1 MAERKLSRR
10 QLSQLAVVGLAGWG
24 ASAVLRELAPLGIDV
39 ASNATAQALLQD
51 PDAPRAGPP
60 DATLNVVVFGDYQ
73 CPACRF
79 ASPALHQAAREDG
92 RVLLIY
98 KEWPI
103 FGALSERSARVAL
116 ASDRQGI
123 YSEFHQALMKEPR
136 RLEDAVLREVA
147 DASGGNWAQLE
158 NDVTSQ
164 REAIDRLIART
175 RTEAFTLG
183 LAGTPAYLIGHR
195 LVNGALNLEEFK
207 SAFRSARA
215 V

>member
-1 MAERKLSRR
+1 MAEHKLSRR
-10 QLSQLAVVGLAGWG
+10 QLSQLAMVGLAGWG
-24 ASAVLRELAPLGIDV
+24 ASAILRELAPLGIDV
-39 ASNATAQALLQD
+39 ASNPTAQALLQD
-51 PDAPRAGPP
+51 DDAPRAGPP

-92 RVLLIY
+92 GVMLIY

-123 YSEFHQALMKEPR
+123 YSEFHQALMEEPR
-136 RLEDAVLREVA
+136 RLQDSVLQNVVE
-147 DASGGNWAQLE
+147 ASGGNWTLLE
-158 NDVTSQ
+158 RDLASQ
-164 REAIDRLIART
+164 REAIDRAIART

-195 LVNGALNLEEFK
+195 LVNGALSLEEFK
-207 SAFRSARA
+207 SAFRSAR
-215 V
+215 VV

>member
-1 MAERKLSRR
+1 MP
-10 QLSQLAVVGLAGWG
+10 
-24 ASAVLRELAPLGIDV
+24 LAPGRPTPL
-39 ASNATAQALLQD
+39 STSSCSATIS
-51 PDAPRAGPP
+51 APRAV
-60 DATLNVVVFGDYQ
+60 L
-73 CPACRF
+73 
-79 ASPALHQAAREDG
+79 QA
-92 RVLLIY
+92 
-98 KEWPI
+98 PHF

>member
-1 MAERKLSRR
+1 MGDSKLSRR
-10 QLSQLAVVGLAGWG
+10 QLAQLALLGLGGWG
-24 ASAVLRELAPLGIDV
+24 VSAILRELTPLGIDV
-39 ASNATAQALLQD
+39 AANPTTQALLQD

-79 ASPALHQAAREDG
+79 ASPALHRAAREDG
-92 RVLLIY
+92 AVMVIY

-103 FGALSERSARVAL
+103 FGALSERSARIAL
-116 ASDRQGI
+116 ACDRQGI

-136 RLEDAVLREVA
+136 RLEDAVLRDVA
-147 DASGGNWAQLE
+147 ETSGGDWAQLE
-158 NDVTSQ
+158 NDLTSQ
-164 REAIDRLIART
+164 REAIDRAIART
-175 RTEAFTLG
+175 RSEAFKLG
-183 LAGTPAYLIGHR
+183 LAGTPAYLIGDR
-195 LVNGALNLEEFK
+195 LVNGALSLQEFK

>member
-10 QLSQLAVVGLAGWG
+10 QLSQLAAVGMAGWA
-24 ASAVLRELAPLGIDV
+24 ASALLRELTPVGTDV
-39 ASNATAQALLQD
+39 ALNSTAQALLRD

-60 DATLNVVVFGDYQ
+60 DATLNVAVFGDYQ

-92 RVLLIY
+92 SVMLIY

-123 YSEFHQALMKEPR
+123 YPELHQRLMKEPR

-147 DASGGNWAQLE
+147 EASGGDWAQLE

-164 REAIDRLIART
+164 GEAIDRMIART

-183 LAGTPAYLIGHR
+183 LAGTPAYLIGQR
-195 LVNGALNLEEFK
+195 LVKGALSLEEFQ